1 MVDGTVAQHP
11 PAMKVGGRRLSISM
25 KHKAPTPAEAVVTT
39 PGTEDKKETT
49 VPDYPRPAPPTAGGE
64 TPQHQQVHRTEEEL
78 PPKKEKKYN
87 HDNEKKVQ
95 EYSHWK
101 TEITRPTRDISG
113 GNKGQTMGVRIGQ
126 PAGKAFGA

>member
-1 MVDGTVAQHP
+1 MYSESA
-11 PAMKVGGRRLSISM
+11 A
-25 KHKAPTPAEAVVTT
+25 TT

-49 VPDYPRPAPPTAGGE
+49 APDYPRPAPPTAGDE
-64 TPQHQQVHRTEEEL
+64 AAQQQQLHRTEEEL

-95 EYSHWK
+95 EYAYWK
-101 TEITRPTRDISG
+101 TETTRPRRDLNG